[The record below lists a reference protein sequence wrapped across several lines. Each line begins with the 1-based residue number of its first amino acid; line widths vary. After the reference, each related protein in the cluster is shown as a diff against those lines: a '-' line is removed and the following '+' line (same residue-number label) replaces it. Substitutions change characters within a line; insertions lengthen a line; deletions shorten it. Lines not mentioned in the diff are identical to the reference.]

1 MVSEINTLARS
12 AMPAAQA
19 GVAARTTAPTGGP
32 APAAAPAPKVMAPKP
47 VEIQYDA
54 HEVRKNLQE
63 AVHML
68 NEQMAVSKRGLGFSV
83 DNSLETPIVTV
94 RSASTGEVIRQ
105 IPNETVIKVAHNL
118 DKMKGLLFND
128 QV

>member
-12 AMPAAQA
+12 A
-19 GVAARTTAPTGGP
+19 APTPEVGSALRTAAPAGGP
-32 APAAAPAPKVMAPKP
+32 VPAAAPAPRVVAPKP

-63 AVHML
+63 AVHLL
-68 NEQMAVSKRGLGFSV
+68 NEQMVATKRGLGFAV
-83 DNSLETPIVTV
+83 DQSLETPIVTV

-118 DKMKGLLFND
+118 DKMKGLLFSGKA
-128 QV
+128 

>member
-1 MVSEINTLARS
+1 MVSEINPLARS
-12 AMPAAQA
+12 AAATPA
-19 GVAARTTAPTGGP
+19 VAAGPRAAAPAGGP
-32 APAAAPAPKVMAPKP
+32 APAAAPAPRVMAPKP

-54 HEVRKNLQE
+54 HEVRQNLQE

-68 NEQMAVSKRGLGFSV
+68 NEQMAATKRGLGFAV
-83 DNSLETPIVTV
+83 DQSLETPIVTV

-118 DKMKGLLFND
+118 DRMKGLLFNGKA
-128 QV
+128 